1 MSAALWEIGTKVT
14 ASLVNAGINIHQNP
28 SSKHDVIGSLANTFW
43 GQVDKGALPPAM
55 ISALEFSF
63 GVSATAAAY
72 QTLQDL
78 RQAASESE
86 RAAQVGLKALLKEK
100 GFDKSKF
107 FTKVIEP
114 A

>member
-1 MSAALWEIGTKVT
+1 
-14 ASLVNAGINIHQNP
+14 
-28 SSKHDVIGSLANTFW
+28 
-43 GQVDKGALPPAM
+43 M

-86 RAAQVGLKALLKEK
+86 RAAQVGLKTLLKEK

-114 A
+114 ARNGNAHVVAGSAARTWLTGNGSVKSFCRPLLVPGSMQLTPSMR